1 MMIPCFVGVALL
13 AFLVA
18 ADSGRPSDFIKGSLH
33 SWSLFRR
40 DDVPWR
46 AATFAAEQ
54 CAAAPAPARDK
65 PIVYLALFVTGGGS
79 TILCTL
85 LNDQGVPCVDE
96 PNLRLAWFTDVDGA
110 TVALNEARTAFRAHP
125 LRPLSSPDAA
135 SRVVGAKVKL
145 ERPSQMPREL
155 ITALLDS
162 DAKRSLP
169 FDLRFVFLHRRDLV
183 RHTVGLIR
191 KRHLP
196 PVVVA
201 SAADNSTVKIVHAEG
216 YGNAYRGRVT
226 PAIHIA
232 LPEYV
237 NYLFHVINAAK
248 ALLVRLSNCSRFV
261 CTRITLIR
269 PLQDFEAAMRAKQFA
284 TLRLVY
290 EDNLVLPSQWN
301 ATAECVVRFLTGAR
315 AKPVLIDSSWPVK
328 NTQLNMSA
336 DVTNFDEVREF
347 TLELQSVIA
356 LGAQLDWPKQ
366 KPRNRSPFAPELFNN
381 NE

>member
-1 MMIPCFVGVALL
+1 MIFLL
-13 AFLVA
+13 CSFAVVVVFA
-18 ADSGRPSDFIKGSLH
+18 NTIGKPSDFIKGSLH

-40 DDVPWR
+40 DDEPWQ
-46 AATFAAEQ
+46 ASTFAAHQ
-54 CAAAPAPARDK
+54 CTAVPAPSTDR

-85 LNDQGVPCVDE
+85 LNDQGVPCIDE
-96 PNLRLAWFTDVDGA
+96 PNLRLAWLTTVDGSA
-110 TVALNEARTAFRAHP
+110 VALNAARNAFLAHP
-125 LRPLSSPDAA
+125 LRPSTLDAA
-135 SRVVGAKVKL
+135 TAARVVGAKVKL

-155 ITALLDS
+155 IAALLDT

-169 FDLRFVFLHRRDLV
+169 FDLRFLFLHRRDLV

-201 SAADNSTVKIVHAEG
+201 SAADNSTLKIVHAEG
-216 YGNAYRGRVT
+216 YGNAYRGRIT
-226 PAIHIA
+226 PAIRIE

-248 ALLVRLSNCSRFV
+248 ALL
-261 CTRITLIR
+261 
-269 PLQDFEAAMRAKQFA
+269 DFESAMRARRFA
-284 TLRLVY
+284 ALRLVY
-290 EDNLVLPSQWN
+290 EDNLLLPEQWN
-301 ATAECVVRFLTGAR
+301 ATAECVVRFLTGGR
-315 AKPVLIDSSWPVK
+315 AKPVVLDASWPVK
-328 NTQLNMSA
+328 NTRLDLSA

-366 KPRNRSPFAPELFNN
+366 KPRNRSPFAPELYNKNN
-381 NE
+381 NEESPPPI

>member
-1 MMIPCFVGVALL
+1 MIIRLL
-13 AFLVA
+13 AVLMAFA
-18 ADSGRPSDFIKGSLH
+18 IADNNNNRPSDFIKGSLH

-40 DDVPWR
+40 DDIPWH
-46 AATFAAEQ
+46 AATFDSSQ
-54 CAAAPAPARDK
+54 CAASPVDSSK

-85 LNDQGVPCVDE
+85 LNDQGVPCIDE
-96 PNLRLAWFTDVDGA
+96 PNLRLAWFTDVDGS
-110 TVALNEARTAFRAHP
+110 TVALNEARNAFRLHP
-125 LRPLSSPDAA
+125 LRPLSTALDSV

-169 FDLRFVFLHRRDLV
+169 FDLRFIFLHRRDLV
-183 RHTVGLIR
+183 RHTIGLIR

-248 ALLVRLSNCSRFV
+248 ALL
-261 CTRITLIR
+261 
-269 PLQDFEAAMRAKQFA
+269 DFESAMRANRFA

-301 ATAECVVRFLTGAR
+301 ATTDCVVRFLTGGRAR
-315 AKPVLIDSSWPVK
+315 PVLTDSSWPVK

-366 KPRNRSPFAPELFNN
+366 KPRNRSPFSPELFNN
-381 NE
+381 NED